1 MEYLT
6 ESSSYESSSTE
17 SSSDE
22 SSSTESSSS
31 ESSSTESSSDESSS
45 TESSEN
51 EGDSNEGDSNE
62 ILSDAAEEI
71 ENSAEGEENGS
82 PRRVNVFKKMWL
94 ENMIKAS
101 KGIYNED

>member
-1 MEYLT
+1 MEYST
-6 ESSSYESSSTE
+6 ESSSY
-17 SSSDE
+17 
-22 SSSTESSSS
+22 

-51 EGDSNEGDSNE
+51 EGDSNE

-71 ENSAEGEENGS
+71 ENSAEGEENGR